1 MAKDSKKIDGKQIES
16 KKTPLS
22 QPTYA
27 PTMTLAMARK
37 RGQFL
42 NDIRQFFI
50 TRQVLEVQT
59 PLLSQAGNT
68 DTFLQSVAAN
78 VTYQDQQRTYYLHT
92 SPEFAMKRLL
102 ASWQVAIYQICPVF
116 RDNEIGVR
124 HNIEFTMLEWYQ
136 PDYSLTELATE
147 LGELL
152 EVLYGYPV
160 VMNHYRY
167 VDAFM
172 DFVGI
177 HPLTASISALQA
189 VAEDRGLTGFD
200 FSIADSSLENKA
212 ASNDDSNK
220 EGNNQRNEDS
230 RQSWLDLLFSHAVEP
245 NLGHDLPTLIIEY
258 PPATAALAKTALDK
272 DGNMVAKR
280 FELYINGIE
289 IANAY
294 DELADGSA
302 LRQRFE
308 QDNEL
313 RRRHNLPQMPIDEH
327 LLASCDDLI
336 PCSGIAVGVDRL
348 LMVITGATCLQEVIP
363 FPSGLA

>member
-1 MAKDSKKIDGKQIES
+1 M
-16 KKTPLS
+16 S
-22 QPTYA
+22 QSSSTSSHKPNYA
-27 PTMTLAMARK
+27 PTMTLAMAQQRAK
-37 RGQFL
+37 FIG
-42 NDIRQFFI
+42 DIRQFF
-50 TRQVLEVQT
+50 TSRQVLEVQT

-78 VTYQDQQRTYYLHT
+78 VTYQDRPRTYYLHT

-102 ASWQVAIYQICPVF
+102 ASWQVPIYQICPVF

-136 PDYSLTELATE
+136 PNYSLDDMA
-147 LGELL
+147 GELNEL
-152 EVLYGYPV
+152 LTALYGHPM
-160 VMNHYRY
+160 VMSHYRY

-177 HPLTASISALQA
+177 HPLTASLSALQA

-200 FSIADSSLENKA
+200 FNDS
-212 ASNDDSNK
+212 DDSEAN
-220 EGNNQRNEDS
+220 R
-230 RQSWLDLLFSHAVEP
+230 RQNWLDLLFSHAVEP

-272 DGNMVAKR
+272 DDNTIAKR

-294 DELADGSA
+294 DELADGPA
-302 LRQRFE
+302 LRARFE
-308 QDNEL
+308 QDNQL
-313 RRRHNLPQMPIDEH
+313 RQRHHLPQMPIDEH
-327 LLASCDDLI
+327 LIAASDDLI
-336 PCSGIAVGVDRL
+336 ACSGIAVGVDRL
-348 LMVITGATCLQEVIP
+348 LMVITGAKTLEEVIA
-363 FPSGLA
+363 FPSGQA

>member
-1 MAKDSKKIDGKQIES
+1 M
-16 KKTPLS
+16 S
-22 QPTYA
+22 QSSSTFSHQPNYV
-27 PTMTLAMARK
+27 PTMTLAMAQQRAK
-37 RGQFL
+37 FIG
-42 NDIRQFFI
+42 DIRQFFNS
-50 TRQVLEVQT
+50 RQVLEVQT

-68 DTFLQSVAAN
+68 DTFLQSVAAH
-78 VTYQDQQRTYYLHT
+78 VTYQDRPSTYYLHT

-102 ASWQVAIYQICPVF
+102 ASWQVPIYQICPVF

-136 PDYSLTELATE
+136 PNYSLDDMA
-147 LGELL
+147 GELNEL
-152 EVLYGYPV
+152 LTALYGHPM
-160 VMNHYRY
+160 VMSHYRY

-177 HPLTASISALQA
+177 HPLTASLSALQA
-189 VAEDRGLTGFD
+189 VAEDRGLIGFD
-200 FSIADSSLENKA
+200 FNDA
-212 ASNDDSNK
+212 DDSEAN
-220 EGNNQRNEDS
+220 R

-272 DGNMVAKR
+272 EGNKIAKR

-294 DELADGSA
+294 DELADGPA
-302 LRQRFE
+302 LRARFE
-308 QDNEL
+308 QDNQL
-313 RRRHNLPQMPIDEH
+313 RHRHGLPKMPIDEH
-327 LLASCDDLI
+327 LIAASDDLI

-348 LMVITGATCLQEVIP
+348 LMVITGAKTLEEVIA
-363 FPSGLA
+363 FPSGQA

>member
-1 MAKDSKKIDGKQIES
+1 MTQASNSFPKPS
-16 KKTPLS
+16 
-22 QPTYA
+22 YA
-27 PTMTLAMARK
+27 PTMTLSMAQK
-37 RGQFL
+37 RAQFIS
-42 NDIRQFFI
+42 DVRQFFAM
-50 TRQVLEVQT
+50 RQVLEVQT

-68 DTFLQSVAAN
+68 DTFLQSVPAQ
-78 VTYQDQQRTYYLHT
+78 VTYQDKTCTYYLHT

-102 ASWQVAIYQICPVF
+102 ASWQVPIYQICPVF

-136 PDYSLTELATE
+136 PNYSLDDMAAE

-152 EVLYGYPV
+152 EALYGYPIV
-160 VMNHYRY
+160 LSHYRY

-177 HPLTASISALQA
+177 HPLTASVAALQA
-189 VAEDRGLTGFD
+189 VAEDKGLTGFN
-200 FSIADSSLENKA
+200 FNSTESSA
-212 ASNDDSNK
+212 INK
-220 EGNNQRNEDS
+220 EVDI

-258 PPATAALAKTALDK
+258 PPATAALAKTAIDK
-272 DGNMVAKR
+272 DGNTVAKR

-294 DELADGSA
+294 DELADGQA
-302 LRQRFE
+302 LRGRFE
-308 QDNEL
+308 RDNQL
-313 RRRHNLPQMPIDEH
+313 RQHHNLPQMPIDKH
-327 LLASCDDLI
+327 LLAASDDLI
-336 PCSGIAVGVDRL
+336 PCSGIAVGIDRL
-348 LMVITGATCLQEVIP
+348 LMVITSASSLEDVIP

>member
-1 MAKDSKKIDGKQIES
+1 MTQANNIS
-16 KKTPLS
+16 S
-22 QPTYA
+22 QPITSKSISSKLSYA
-27 PTMTLAMARK
+27 PTMTLAMAQQRA
-37 RGQFL
+37 QFMS
-42 NDIRQFFI
+42 NIRQFFAK
-50 TRQVLEVQT
+50 RQVLEVQT

-68 DTFLQSVAAN
+68 DTFLQSVAAQ
-78 VTYQDQQRTYYLHT
+78 VTYRDKPQTYYLHT

-102 ASWQVAIYQICPVF
+102 ASWQVPIYQICPVF

-136 PDYSLTELATE
+136 PNYSLDDMATE

-152 EVLYGYPV
+152 EALYGNAV
-160 VMNHYRY
+160 VMSHYRY

-177 HPLTASISALQA
+177 HPLTASLATLQA
-189 VAEDRGLTGFD
+189 VAEDKGLTGFD
-200 FSIADSSLENKA
+200 FDSELSSVVNTE
-212 ASNDDSNK
+212 
-220 EGNNQRNEDS
+220 EDR

-272 DGNMVAKR
+272 DGNKIAKR

-294 DELADGSA
+294 DELADGQA
-302 LRQRFE
+302 LKERFE
-308 QDNEL
+308 QDNQL
-313 RRRHNLPQMPIDEH
+313 RQRHNLPQMPIDEH
-327 LLASCDDLI
+327 LLAASDDLV
-336 PCSGIAVGVDRL
+336 PSSGIAVGIDRL
-348 LMVITGATCLQEVIP
+348 LMVITGASSLEEVIP

>member
-1 MAKDSKKIDGKQIES
+1 MNQASNSSLKPS
-16 KKTPLS
+16 
-22 QPTYA
+22 YA
-27 PTMTLAMARK
+27 PTMNVSMAQK
-37 RGQFL
+37 RAQFMS
-42 NDIRQFFI
+42 DIRRFFA

-68 DTFLQSVAAN
+68 DTFLQSVAAQ
-78 VTYQDQQRTYYLHT
+78 VTYQDKPCTYYLHT

-102 ASWQVAIYQICPVF
+102 ASWQVPIYQICPVF
-116 RDNEIGVR
+116 RDNEMGIR

-136 PDYSLTELATE
+136 PNYSLDDMAAE

-152 EVLYGYPV
+152 EALYGYPIV
-160 VMNHYRY
+160 LSHYRY

-177 HPLTASISALQA
+177 HPLTAGIAALQA
-189 VAEDRGLTGFD
+189 VAEDKGLTGFN
-200 FSIADSSLENKA
+200 FNSTASSA
-212 ASNDDSNK
+212 INK
-220 EGNNQRNEDS
+220 EVDI

-258 PPATAALAKTALDK
+258 PPATAALAKTAIDK
-272 DGNMVAKR
+272 DGNTVAKR

-294 DELADGSA
+294 DELADGQA
-302 LRQRFE
+302 LRGRFE
-308 QDNEL
+308 RDNQL
-313 RRRHNLPQMPIDEH
+313 RQHHNLPQMPIDEH
-327 LLASCDDLI
+327 LLAASDDLI
-336 PCSGIAVGVDRL
+336 SCSGIAVGVDRL
-348 LMVITGATCLQEVIP
+348 LMVITGASSLEDVIP

>member
-1 MAKDSKKIDGKQIES
+1 M
-16 KKTPLS
+16 S
-22 QPTYA
+22 QASNQVSSSPTQPSYA
-27 PTMTLAMARK
+27 PTITLAMAQQRA
-37 RGQFL
+37 QFI
-42 NDIRQFFI
+42 NDIRQFF
-50 TRQVLEVQT
+50 TSRQVLEVQT

-68 DTFLQSVAAN
+68 DTFLQSVAAQI
-78 VTYQDQQRTYYLHT
+78 TYQDKPCTYYLHT

-102 ASWQVAIYQICPVF
+102 ASWQVPMYQICPVF

-136 PDYSLTELATE
+136 PNYSLDDMAAE

-152 EVLYGYPV
+152 EVLYGHPI
-160 VMNHYRY
+160 VMSHYRY

-177 HPLTASISALQA
+177 HPLTASLEALRA
-189 VAEDRGLTGFD
+189 VAEDKGLIGFD
-200 FSIADSSLENKA
+200 FNNDVNSTIDSK
-212 ASNDDSNK
+212 DDI
-220 EGNNQRNEDS
+220 

-245 NLGHDLPTLIIEY
+245 NLGHDLPTLIIDY

-272 DGNMVAKR
+272 DGNKVAKR

-294 DELADGSA
+294 DELADGAA
-302 LRQRFE
+302 LRARFE
-308 QDNEL
+308 QDNQL
-313 RRRHNLPQMPIDEH
+313 RQHHNLPKMPIDEQ
-327 LLASCDDLI
+327 LLAASDALI

-348 LMVITGATCLQEVIP
+348 LMVLTGAKSLEEVIS

>member
-1 MAKDSKKIDGKQIES
+1 M
-16 KKTPLS
+16 S
-22 QPTYA
+22 QKNNHPRHDADCSYA
-27 PTMTLAMARK
+27 PTMTLAMAQQRA
-37 RGQFL
+37 QFMS
-42 NDIRQFFI
+42 NIRQFFAS
-50 TRQVLEVQT
+50 RHVLEVQT

-68 DTFLQSVAAN
+68 DTFLQSVAAQ
-78 VTYQDQQRTYYLHT
+78 VTYQDKPCMYYLHT

-102 ASWQVAIYQICPVF
+102 ASWQVPIYQICPVF

-136 PDYSLTELATE
+136 PNYSLDDMATE

-152 EVLYGYPV
+152 EALYGHPV
-160 VMNHYRY
+160 VMSHYRY

-177 HPLTASISALQA
+177 HPLTASLAALQA
-189 VAEDRGLTGFD
+189 VAEDKGLTGFD
-200 FSIADSSLENKA
+200 FNTG
-212 ASNDDSNK
+212 SNDTDESEENI
-220 EGNNQRNEDS
+220 

-258 PPATAALAKTALDK
+258 PPATAALAKTAVDK
-272 DGNMVAKR
+272 EGNTVAKR

-294 DELADGSA
+294 DELADGQA
-302 LRQRFE
+302 LRERFE
-308 QDNEL
+308 QDNQL
-313 RRRHNLPQMPIDEH
+313 RKQHHLPQMPIDEH
-327 LLASCDDLI
+327 LLAASDALM

-348 LMVITGATCLQEVIP
+348 LMVIVGVNSLEEVIP

>member
-1 MAKDSKKIDGKQIES
+1 MIPASNSSSKS
-16 KKTPLS
+16 S
-22 QPTYA
+22 YA
-27 PTMTLAMARK
+27 PTMTLAMAQQRA
-37 RGQFL
+37 QL
-42 NDIRQFFI
+42 INNIRQFFA
-50 TRQVLEVQT
+50 THQVLEVQT

-68 DTFLQSVAAN
+68 DTFLQSVAAQ
-78 VTYQDQQRTYYLHT
+78 VTYQDKPCTYYLHT

-102 ASWQVAIYQICPVF
+102 ASWQVPIYQICSVF

-136 PDYSLTELATE
+136 PNYSLDDMAAE

-152 EVLYGYPV
+152 AALYGHSV
-160 VMNHYRY
+160 VMSHYRY

-177 HPLTASISALQA
+177 HPLTASLDALQA
-189 VAEDRGLTGFD
+189 VAEDKGLTGFD
-200 FSIADSSLENKA
+200 FNSDLANTEDGEADI
-212 ASNDDSNK
+212 
-220 EGNNQRNEDS
+220 

-258 PPATAALAKTALDK
+258 PPATAALAKTAVDK
-272 DGNMVAKR
+272 EGNTVAKR

-294 DELADGSA
+294 DELADGQA
-302 LRQRFE
+302 LRERFE
-308 QDNEL
+308 QDNQL
-313 RRRHNLPQMPIDEH
+313 RKRHNLPQMPIDEH
-327 LLASCDDLI
+327 LLAASDALI
-336 PCSGIAVGVDRL
+336 PCSGIAVGIDRL
-348 LMVITGATCLQEVIP
+348 LMVITGANSLEDVIS

>member
-1 MAKDSKKIDGKQIES
+1 MTQASNSFSKPS
-16 KKTPLS
+16 
-22 QPTYA
+22 YA
-27 PTMTLAMARK
+27 PTMTLAMAQQRA
-37 RGQFL
+37 QL
-42 NDIRQFFI
+42 MSTVRQFFA
-50 TRQVLEVQT
+50 THQVLEVQT

-68 DTFLQSVAAN
+68 DTFLQSVAAQ
-78 VTYQDQQRTYYLHT
+78 VTYQDKPCTYYLHT

-102 ASWQVAIYQICPVF
+102 ASWQVPIYQICSVF

-136 PDYSLTELATE
+136 PNYSLDDMAAE

-152 EVLYGYPV
+152 AALYGHSV
-160 VMNHYRY
+160 VMSHYRY

-177 HPLTASISALQA
+177 HPLTASLDALQA
-189 VAEDRGLTGFD
+189 VAEDKGLTGFD
-200 FSIADSSLENKA
+200 FNSDLDNTEDGEADV
-212 ASNDDSNK
+212 
-220 EGNNQRNEDS
+220 

-258 PPATAALAKTALDK
+258 PPATAALAKTAVDK
-272 DGNMVAKR
+272 EGNTIAKR

-294 DELADGSA
+294 DELADGQA
-302 LRQRFE
+302 LRERFE
-308 QDNEL
+308 RDNQL
-313 RRRHNLPQMPIDEH
+313 RKRHNLPQMPIDEH
-327 LLASCDDLI
+327 LLAASDALI
-336 PCSGIAVGVDRL
+336 PCSGIAVGIDRL
-348 LMVITGATCLQEVIP
+348 LMVITGANSLEDVIS

>member
-1 MAKDSKKIDGKQIES
+1 MTQASNSSSKPS
-16 KKTPLS
+16 
-22 QPTYA
+22 YA
-27 PTMTLAMARK
+27 PSMTLAMAQQRA
-37 RGQFL
+37 QL
-42 NDIRQFFI
+42 MSTVRQFFA
-50 TRQVLEVQT
+50 THQVLEVQT

-68 DTFLQSVAAN
+68 DTFLQSVAAQ
-78 VTYQDQQRTYYLHT
+78 VTYQDKPCTYYLHT

-102 ASWQVAIYQICPVF
+102 ASWQVPIYQICSVF

-136 PDYSLTELATE
+136 PNYSLDDMAAE

-152 EVLYGYPV
+152 AALYGHSV
-160 VMNHYRY
+160 VMSHYRY

-177 HPLTASISALQA
+177 HPLTASLDALQA
-189 VAEDRGLTGFD
+189 VAEDKGLTGFD
-200 FSIADSSLENKA
+200 FNSDLDNTEDGEADI
-212 ASNDDSNK
+212 
-220 EGNNQRNEDS
+220 

-258 PPATAALAKTALDK
+258 PPATAALAKTAVDK
-272 DGNMVAKR
+272 EGNTVAKR

-294 DELADGSA
+294 DELADGQA
-302 LRQRFE
+302 LRERFE
-308 QDNEL
+308 RDNQL
-313 RRRHNLPQMPIDEH
+313 RKRHNLPQMPIDEH
-327 LLASCDDLI
+327 LLAASDALI
-336 PCSGIAVGVDRL
+336 PCSGIAVGIDRL
-348 LMVITGATCLQEVIP
+348 LMVITGANSLEDVIS

>member
-1 MAKDSKKIDGKQIES
+1 MTQASNSSSKPS
-16 KKTPLS
+16 
-22 QPTYA
+22 YA
-27 PTMTLAMARK
+27 PTMTLAMAQQRA
-37 RGQFL
+37 QL
-42 NDIRQFFI
+42 MITVRQFFA
-50 TRQVLEVQT
+50 THQVLEVQT

-68 DTFLQSVAAN
+68 DTFLQSVAAQ
-78 VTYQDQQRTYYLHT
+78 VTYQDNPYTYYLHT

-102 ASWQVAIYQICPVF
+102 ASWQVPIYQICSVF

-136 PDYSLTELATE
+136 PNYSLDDMAAE

-152 EVLYGYPV
+152 AALYGHSV
-160 VMNHYRY
+160 VMSHYRY

-177 HPLTASISALQA
+177 HPLTASLDALQA
-189 VAEDRGLTGFD
+189 VAEDKGLTGFD
-200 FSIADSSLENKA
+200 FNSDLANTEDGEADI
-212 ASNDDSNK
+212 
-220 EGNNQRNEDS
+220 

-258 PPATAALAKTALDK
+258 PPATAALAKTAVDK
-272 DGNMVAKR
+272 EGNTVAKR

-294 DELADGSA
+294 DELADGQA
-302 LRQRFE
+302 LRERFE
-308 QDNEL
+308 RDNQL
-313 RRRHNLPQMPIDEH
+313 RKRHNLPQMPIDEH
-327 LLASCDDLI
+327 LLAASDALI
-336 PCSGIAVGVDRL
+336 PCSGIAVGIDRL
-348 LMVITGATCLQEVIP
+348 LMVITGANSLEDVIS